1 MLSKLI
7 VPGCKV
13 EIQLLNRS
21 LNPNNEEV
29 KKVYQSQVYDV
40 LSEDSME
47 IVMPMEKTKLI
58 LLPVDGQTDITFY
71 VGEHLYQ
78 CFARVVDRYKRNN
91 MYILLIE
98 VTSNLRRI
106 QRREYYRFSCALEMC
121 SRLLVEEEVRAIEQ
135 HRNYYLTPGL
145 PLKRSLIV
153 DISGGGLRFMSD
165 HRYEPGS
172 LIYCSYYLI
181 VGGKTKQCET
191 VGEILSVRELEHKK
205 GNFEHRVRYVDM
217 GEGEREEIIRY
228 IFEEERKHRKK
239 ESDGN

>member
-1 MLSKLI
+1 
-7 VPGCKV
+7 
-13 EIQLLNRS
+13 
-21 LNPNNEEV
+21 
-29 KKVYQSQVYDV
+29 
-40 LSEDSME
+40 
-47 IVMPMEKTKLI
+47 
-58 LLPVDGQTDITFY
+58 
-71 VGEHLYQ
+71 
-78 CFARVVDRYKRNN
+78 
-91 MYILLIE
+91 
-98 VTSNLRRI
+98 
-106 QRREYYRFSCALEMC
+106 
-121 SRLLVEEEVRAIEQ
+121 
-135 HRNYYLTPGL
+135 
-145 PLKRSLIV
+145 
-153 DISGGGLRFMSD
+153 MSD